1 MTKAEVINE
10 IHTKTGIEKI
20 IVQETV
26 ETFFTTVQNKLA
38 EGNNLY
44 FRGFGSFILKRRA
57 KKVARNISAN
67 EQITIPA
74 HNIPKSKPAK
84 VFIEKIKNS
93 VPVK

>member
-10 IHTKTGIEKI
+10 IHNKTGIEKI

-74 HNIPKSKPAK
+74 HNIPKFKPAK

>member
-74 HNIPKSKPAK
+74 HNIPKFKPAK